1 MVRLTVRVTPKS
13 SRDEIV
19 GWVGDELRIKVS
31 AAPEDG
37 KANAAVERLVA
48 AACGLARS
56 RVSVV
61 RGHKA
66 RVKQLEI
73 EGVTVEELAAHLPAH
88 GA

>member
-48 AACGLARS
+48 AVCGLARS

-73 EGVTVEELAAHLPAH
+73 EGVTAEELAAHLPAP

>member
-13 SRDEIV
+13 SRDEIA

-48 AACGLARS
+48 TACGVARS

-73 EGVTVEELAAHLPAH
+73 EGVTVEELAAHLPAP